1 MDKFESKILK
11 GIRSEFSRDEALV
24 VFIKTIK
31 ELEIEN
37 GCLKSEIDEL
47 KYDNKNLTKEVKRK
61 KVFSSSKV
69 INDRLVCLEKKLI
82 NLHKSFELLNYE
94 KKVIVKNIT
103 KDFSDEEKQNFY
115 IENDVDRADLI
126 LNIYPKLSQINP

>member
-11 GIRSEFSRDEALV
+11 GIKSEFSRDEALV

-37 GCLKSEIDEL
+37 GCLKSEINEL

-103 KDFSDEEKQNFY
+103 KDFSDEEKQNFH
-115 IENDVDRADLI
+115 IENDVDRADFI

>member
-11 GIRSEFSRDEALV
+11 GIKREFSRDEALA

-47 KYDNKNLTKEVKRK
+47 KFDNKNLTKEVKRK

-69 INDRLVCLEKKLI
+69 INDRIVCLEKKLI
-82 NLHKSFELLNYE
+82 NLHKSFELINYE
-94 KKVIVKNIT
+94 KRVMINNIT
-103 KDFSDEEKQNFY
+103 KDFSDLERENFHMA
-115 IENDVDRADLI
+115 NDVDREDFI
-126 LNIYPKLSQINP
+126 LNIYPELTQINP

>member
-11 GIRSEFSRDEALV
+11 GIKSEFSRDEALV

-103 KDFSDEEKQNFY
+103 KDFSDEEKQNFH
-115 IENDVDRADLI
+115 IENDVDRADFI